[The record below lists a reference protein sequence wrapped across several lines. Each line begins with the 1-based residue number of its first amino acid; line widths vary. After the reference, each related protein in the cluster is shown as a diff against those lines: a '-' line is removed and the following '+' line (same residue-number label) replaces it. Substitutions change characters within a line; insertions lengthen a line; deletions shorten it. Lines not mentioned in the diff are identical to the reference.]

1 MPIEREDDEFEL
13 DDLDLSGL
21 TVTVM
26 RDTVAIP
33 ETGAS
38 GSARAWRPA
47 PAPSVRT
54 SRCCSRGG
62 ARTAL
67 PEGRGDCRRARRQSA
82 SNPGLLPTTPAV
94 PHR

>member
-38 GSARAWRPA
+38 RISACLA
-47 PAPSVRT
+47 S
-54 SRCCSRGG
+54 CS
-62 ARTAL
+62 
-67 PEGRGDCRRARRQSA
+67 CSI
-82 SNPGLLPTTPAV
+82 V
-94 PHR
+94 PDEPML